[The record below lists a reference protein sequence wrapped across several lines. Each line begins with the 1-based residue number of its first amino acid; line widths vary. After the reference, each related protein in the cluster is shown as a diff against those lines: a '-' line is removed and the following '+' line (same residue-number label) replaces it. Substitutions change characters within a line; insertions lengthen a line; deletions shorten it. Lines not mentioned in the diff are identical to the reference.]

1 MKKSK
6 NILECTLT
14 YGEPIGYSVDFLAK
28 FSASKITFNYD
39 CTQIKIPKT
48 GTVEDKDYNRIKNPF
63 YSNKYTYKPIGEDFF
78 NYSLRKIYYELREDK
93 ENNVTYKRIQNIKL
107 IFANK
112 EGEEEVL
119 LDTSNGKT
127 LPEKIEFL
135 EEEVIEYAIV
145 YLKNDVLCGLD
156 LTTNETKIY
165 NKSYIIGTTS
175 GTSVEDILIKDDNK
189 IIAGIGCYANE
200 NRGVTAI
207 YFYQMDKKN
216 LILLGSLGLRQLR
229 AKIKQNKEFK
239 ENIEKNKNNLDDT
252 QKLIF
257 DISCFPDSIFFPILS
272 FVNSL

>member
-14 YGEPIGYSVDFLAK
+14 YGESIGYFVDFMAK
-28 FSASKITFNYD
+28 INASKITFNYD
-39 CTQIKIPKT
+39 CTQRMIPKT
-48 GTVEDKDYNRIKNPF
+48 GTVEDQDYVNIKNQ
-63 YSNKYTYKPIGEDFF
+63 YTYKPIGEDFF

-93 ENNVTYKRIQNIKL
+93 ENNITYKRIQNIKL

-135 EEEVIEYAIV
+135 EEEVIEYVIV

-175 GTSVEDILIKDDNK
+175 GTSVEDILVKDDNK

-200 NRGVTAI
+200 NRGITAI